1 MIPIRALPSLNAFLN
16 TTSAVL
22 LVLGYAAIR
31 RRDVH
36 AHRRCMLAAFAAS
49 MLFLLSYVRYHVAVG
64 SVPFGHPGWLRTVY
78 FVILVPHVMLAAAI
92 VPLALWTLNHAWRG
106 RYHRH
111 ARIAKITLPLWLYV
125 SVTGVIVYLMLYCL

>member
-1 MIPIRALPSLNAFLN
+1 VIPIRALPSLNAFLN

-22 LVLGYAAIR
+22 LVFGYAAIR

-36 AHRRCMLAAFAAS
+36 AHRRCMLAAFVAS
-49 MLFLLSYVRYHVAVG
+49 TLFLLSYLRYHAAVG
-64 SVPFGHPGWLRTVY
+64 SVPFGHSGWLRTVY
-78 FVILVPHVMLAAAI
+78 LAILVPHVMLAAAI
-92 VPLALWTLNHAWRG
+92 VPLALWTLSHAWRG